1 METIEIDIEIVEPVL
16 LEIGVESEMMVN
28 PTPAPAFIRGE
39 DGNGIA
45 SVTRTSG
52 TGAPGTTDTYTIT
65 FTNGTTSTFTVVNGA
80 NGAPGNGIASVT
92 RTSGTGAAGT
102 TDTYTI
108 TFTNGTTSTFT
119 VVNGANG
126 ANGAPGPSAVS
137 SDSNNQAVLGT
148 DNLIYVPGNFLVKSA
163 TISSAVTG
171 TVDETQVYRILIPA
185 GTLSAGDLLRI
196 QFRIVKTGGSTPTFK
211 MKIATST
218 TMPSGT
224 TGQIALGGVG
234 GGSGNRFYPFKREFS
249 FDGTY
254 LRSVIVTTNQMSDDT
269 ASNGF
274 YTQTAFNKNIDNH
287 LFLSIQP
294 ASSTDNLAV
303 IDYYVTNKI

>member
-1 METIEIDIEIVEPVL
+1 METIEIDIEIVDPIL
-16 LEIGVESEMMVN
+16 LEIGVESEMIVN

-39 DGNGIA
+39 D
-45 SVTRTSG
+45 
-52 TGAPGTTDTYTIT
+52 
-65 FTNGTTSTFTVVNGA
+65 
-80 NGAPGNGIASVT
+80 GNGIASVT

-119 VVNGANG
+119 VVNG

-171 TVDETQVYRILIPA
+171 TVDETQVYSILIPA